1 MKIIIN
7 YLKPHFN
14 RMIVGFVIK
23 FGGTLMDLLLPW
35 ILAYIIDE
43 VVPQNN
49 INKVLLWGVAMFFC
63 ALFAVL
69 GNVIANRM
77 AAAVARD
84 ATRRLRNDLFEKIT
98 SLSFNQMDSFTEA
111 SLISRMTS
119 DTYNIHNVIGR
130 MQRLGVRAPILLIG
144 GIALTMTLD
153 PILSLILVGSL
164 PLLGVVV
171 FFVSKKGIPLYI
183 QQQATSDLLVRKVR
197 ESIIGIRVIKALS
210 KTDYEEQQFEKI
222 NANVVSKE
230 KKAAIVMAITN
241 PVMNF
246 LLNMGWV
253 LLIIVGASRVNV
265 GLTKPGTI
273 IAFLTYFTI
282 ILNAMLSITNL
293 FVLFSKATA
302 SANRMEQVLNTC
314 EDLKQVKSI
323 YAETDSNN
331 DVKTDSNNDAKT
343 DSNSGVKADS
353 TSGGKAVSN
362 KNLVDEYMIEFD
374 HVSFSYN
381 KNYNS
386 VEDVSFQL
394 KKGQTLGIIGATGSG
409 KTTIINLLMRFYDVD
424 CGEIK
429 IEGKDIR
436 EYSHDEFYTKFGA
449 VFQNDTL
456 FEDTIYENINLG
468 RNLSA
473 GQVEKAAEY
482 AQILDHIKLMKNG
495 FDEDVSIKGAN
506 LSGGQKQRILIAR
519 ALAKRPQILILDDS
533 SSALDYKTDATLRN
547 DIKKNFVDT
556 TTIIVAQRV
565 SSVMNSDIIIVVDE
579 GKMVGKGT
587 HEVLLLTCQEYR
599 EISDLQL
606 GKV

>member
-84 ATRRLRNDLFEKIT
+84 ATRKLRNDLFAKIT

-153 PILSLILVGSL
+153 PVLSLILVASL

-183 QQQATSDLLVRKVR
+183 ELQATSDLLIRKVR

-210 KTDYEEQQFEKI
+210 KTNYEEQQFEKI
-222 NANVVSKE
+222 NVKVVSKE

-302 SANRMEQVLNTC
+302 SANRIEHVLNAC
-314 EDLKQVKSI
+314 EDLKQVENVYVDLESDLNKDTNSDI
-323 YAETDSNN
+323 YNN
-331 DVKTDSNNDAKT
+331 S
-343 DSNSGVKADS
+343 ADS
-353 TSGGKAVSN
+353 
-362 KNLVDEYMIEFD
+362 YMIEFD

-386 VEDVSFQL
+386 IEDISFQL

-409 KTTIINLLMRFYDVD
+409 KTTMISLIMRFYDVD
-424 CGEIK
+424 SGEIK

-436 EYSHDEFYTKFGA
+436 KYSHDELYTKFGA

-456 FEDTIYENINLG
+456 FEDTIFENINLG
-468 RNLSA
+468 RNLSPQ
-473 GQVEKAAEY
+473 QVEKAAEY

-495 FDEDVSIKGAN
+495 FDADVSIKGAN

-519 ALAKRPQILILDDS
+519 ALANHPKILILDDS
-533 SSALDYKTDATLRN
+533 SSALDYKTDATLRK

-587 HEVLLLTCQEYR
+587 HEALLLTCQEYR

-606 GKV
+606 GKG

>member
-1 MKIIIN
+1 
-7 YLKPHFN
+7 
-14 RMIVGFVIK
+14 MIVGFVIK

-35 ILAYIIDE
+35 ILAHIIDE

-69 GNVIANRM
+69 GNIIANRM

-84 ATRRLRNDLFEKIT
+84 ATRVLRNDLFEKIT

-153 PILSLILVGSL
+153 PILSLILVASL

-183 QQQATSDLLVRKVR
+183 EQQSTADLLVRKVR

-222 NANVVSKE
+222 NAKVVSKE

-302 SANRMEQVLNTC
+302 SANRIEEVLDTC
-314 EDLKQVKSI
+314 EDLKQVEKVYDSSESNL
-323 YAETDSNN
+323 YKKAEES
-331 DVKTDSNNDAKT
+331 
-343 DSNSGVKADS
+343 
-353 TSGGKAVSN
+353 
-362 KNLVDEYMIEFD
+362 YMIEFD

-386 VEDVSFQL
+386 IEGVSFTL

-424 CGEIK
+424 SGLIK
-429 IEGKDIR
+429 IDGKDIR
-436 EYSHDEFYTKFGA
+436 EYSHDEFYMMFGA

-468 RNLSA
+468 RDLSA
-473 GQVEKAAEY
+473 AQVEKAAEY

-495 FDEDVSIKGAN
+495 FDADVSIKGAN

-519 ALAKRPQILILDDS
+519 ALANHPKILILDDS
-533 SSALDYKTDATLRN
+533 SSALDYKTDAKLRN
-547 DIKKNFVDT
+547 SIKKNFVDT
-556 TTIIVAQRV
+556 TTLIVAQRV
-565 SSVMNSDIIIVVDE
+565 SSVMNSDMIIVVDE

-587 HEVLLLTCQEYR
+587 HEELLLTCQEYR

-606 GKV
+606 GKG

>member
-1 MKIIIN
+1 
-7 YLKPHFN
+7 
-14 RMIVGFVIK
+14 MIVGFVIK

-35 ILAYIIDE
+35 ILAHIIDE

-84 ATRRLRNDLFEKIT
+84 ATRVLRNDLFEKIT

-153 PILSLILVGSL
+153 PILSLILVASL

-183 QQQATSDLLVRKVR
+183 EQQSTADLLVRKVR

-222 NANVVSKE
+222 NAKVVSKE

-302 SANRMEQVLNTC
+302 SANRIEEVLDTC
-314 EDLKQVKSI
+314 EDLKQVEKVYDSSESNL
-323 YAETDSNN
+323 YKKAEES
-331 DVKTDSNNDAKT
+331 
-343 DSNSGVKADS
+343 
-353 TSGGKAVSN
+353 
-362 KNLVDEYMIEFD
+362 YMIEFD

-386 VEDVSFQL
+386 IEGVSFTL

-424 CGEIK
+424 SGLIK
-429 IEGKDIR
+429 IDGKDIR
-436 EYSHDEFYTKFGA
+436 EYSHDEFYMMFGA

-468 RNLSA
+468 RDLSA
-473 GQVEKAAEY
+473 AQVEKAAEY

-495 FDEDVSIKGAN
+495 FDADVSIKGAN

-519 ALAKRPQILILDDS
+519 ALANHPKILILDDS
-533 SSALDYKTDATLRN
+533 SSALDYKTDAKLRN
-547 DIKKNFVDT
+547 SIKKNFVDT
-556 TTIIVAQRV
+556 TTLIVAQRV
-565 SSVMNSDIIIVVDE
+565 SSVMNSDMIIVVDE

-587 HEVLLLTCQEYR
+587 HEELLLTCQEYR

-606 GKV
+606 GKG